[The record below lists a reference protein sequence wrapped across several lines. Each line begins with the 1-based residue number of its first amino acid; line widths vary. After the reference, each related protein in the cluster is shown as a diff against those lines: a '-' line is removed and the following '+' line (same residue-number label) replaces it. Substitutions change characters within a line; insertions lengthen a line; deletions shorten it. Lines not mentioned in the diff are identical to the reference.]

1 MIIFSI
7 IAYKCSL
14 YTQQIVHSMSEKN
27 IIFLQFKY
35 KAYIR
40 VILLYDKNS
49 VATNADEKMTM
60 HIKT

>member
-1 MIIFSI
+1 MFPLTTTNC
-7 IAYKCSL
+7 AQHL
-14 YTQQIVHSMSEKN
+14 REKHH
-27 IIFLQFKY
+27 FLQFKY